1 MFQRSMGYI
10 DTMYR
15 RQFQSYRVRILVAIL
30 TGLLLLAGWPA
41 ASHAQEGPIYSF
53 QECEAIEEATLR
65 DELNRITQ
73 EIFASG
79 REGIDVP
86 RLVDRKWI
94 ELGIDRTI
102 DSEIEAAVARI
113 YQNESYWNRFLS
125 GWSTDK
131 AKEFSERIA
140 IDAFGSEGFRAK
152 IDELSNAVATAIADE
167 MTVVSA
173 RSASSALLCVQSFVG
188 DSYSDTMAALFEAE
202 IAQQVG
208 EIDMADVDT
217 NVIPLL
223 QSHTRSL
230 AGIGV
235 IIGSQIAK
243 RLAQQLARRIA
254 GQVVGRV
261 LGKAATTIIPVVGW
275 IIGGGLIVWDLI
287 EGGRGA
293 LPQIQSALQ
302 DESVKASIRQEVA
315 ETVQDELRKEMPAV
329 ARTVSNDVYS
339 TWIEFRRKYTQ
350 VLELADENQNFHTL
364 VDSVTTEDV
373 GKLATL
379 VVTVEETLGRERLLQ
394 LIDQGTLGR
403 LLYLPQ
409 SAYEILRTT
418 ANPELVLAWADL
430 AGADLEKVV
439 ALDLYKLSTPQSFSG
454 RADLNRILALDDH
467 ATVGEIMLLN
477 QLERDVLLTLPRQS
491 LVRLS
496 TLFDAEDLRWL
507 ASYIAQM
514 EPRES
519 NLLVERLL
527 RDPSLMDKLQHEPVR
542 QAVLSSQNVEETLAF
557 LSTDAVAV
565 QQSPVEQV
573 GRVVADTER
582 LLSGEVTWLLFWR
595 KYGTLRNL
603 LILLGAVV
611 VLFVGVRLLWR
622 RSQPVHV
629 TVNIPRERD

>member
-1 MFQRSMGYI
+1 MEQKDPSPRG
-10 DTMYR
+10 
-15 RQFQSYRVRILVAIL
+15 VR
-30 TGLLLLAGWPA
+30 LLLALLVALLIMAGLPT
-41 ASHAQEGPIYSF
+41 ASGYAQQTPPTYQFE
-53 QECEAIEEATLR
+53 ECANIEEATLR

-79 REGIDVP
+79 RAGIDISA
-86 RLVDRKWI
+86 LVNRKWI
-94 ELGIDRTI
+94 ELGIDATI
-102 DSEIEAAVARI
+102 DREIEAAVARI
-113 YQNESYWNRFLS
+113 YQNESYWSRFLS
-125 GWSTDK
+125 GWSSDK

-140 IDAFGSEGFRAK
+140 TDAFGSQGFRVK
-152 IDELSNAVATAIADE
+152 IDELSTAIASAIADE
-167 MTVVSA
+167 MTVISA

-188 DSYSDTMAALFEAE
+188 DSYSGTMAALFEAE

-261 LGKAATTIIPVVGW
+261 LGKAATSIIPVVGW

-293 LPQIQSALQ
+293 LPQIQNALQ
-302 DESVKASIRQEVA
+302 DESVKASIRQEVT
-315 ETVQDELRKEMPAV
+315 ETVQEELRREIPAV

-339 TWIEFRRKYTQ
+339 SWLDFRRKYTQ
-350 VLELADENQNFHTL
+350 VLALADENQNFHAL
-364 VDSVTTEDV
+364 VESTTATDV
-373 GKLATL
+373 SKLTAL
-379 VVTVEETLGRERLLQ
+379 VVVVEETLGRERLLQ
-394 LIDQGTLGR
+394 LIDQGLLEQ
-403 LLYLPQ
+403 LLYLPPNAHQ
-409 SAYEILRTT
+409 ILRTT

-430 AGADLEKVV
+430 AGADLEKVIE
-439 ALDLYKLSTPQSFSG
+439 LELYKLSTPASFNG
-454 RADLNRILALDDH
+454 RAELNLILALDDRE
-467 ATVGEIMLLN
+467 TVSEIMLLS
-477 QLERDVLLTLPRQS
+477 QVERDVLLTLPRRS

-496 TLFDAEDLRWL
+496 AVFEAEDLRWL
-507 ASYIAQM
+507 ARYIAQM

-527 RDPSLMDKLQHEPVR
+527 RDPNLMEKLQHEPVR
-542 QAVLSSQNVEETLAF
+542 QAVVGSQNVEETLAF
-557 LSTDAVAV
+557 LSSDAVAV

-573 GRVVADTER
+573 GRVLTDTER
-582 LLSGEVTWLLFWR
+582 LINGEVTWLLYWR

-603 LILLGAVV
+603 LILLGAVA
-611 VLFVGVRLLWR
+611 VLFISVRLLWR
-622 RSQPVHV
+622 RNQPVHV